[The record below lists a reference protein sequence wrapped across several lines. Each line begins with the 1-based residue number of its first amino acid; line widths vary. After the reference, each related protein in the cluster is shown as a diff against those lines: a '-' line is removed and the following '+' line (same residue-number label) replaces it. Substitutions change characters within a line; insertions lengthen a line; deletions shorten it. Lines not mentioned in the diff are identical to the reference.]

1 MTDSAAVALDARKTV
16 LATIRS
22 EERFLLV
29 THEHPD
35 GDALGSLIGMQAL
48 LRALG
53 KDSLMVIA
61 PEDFPLPYEYRFLSL
76 DGLVTGPPADLAER
90 TVMFLDCG
98 NLDRNPL
105 GALLDLPS
113 LVNIDHH
120 HDNTRFGTVNYVVE
134 DASCTAEIVWD
145 LLHATGVELTTSI
158 AEALYVGLVTDTGR
172 FSYENTTSRSHLM
185 AGELIEA
192 GVDVAALYRRIYEGI
207 PQAKLAL
214 LCRALSTVKLY
225 ADGRLAAA
233 VLTIVDFEETG
244 AEDSHSE
251 GVIDNL
257 RALAGVKVA
266 MLVRDVT
273 VGGRG
278 VARKVSL
285 RATDNDIDVSAI
297 ARLHGGGGH
306 RRAAGFTSELAASEL
321 VDAVRAH
328 V

>member
-1 MTDSAAVALDARKTV
+1 MSDSAAVALDARKAV
-16 LATIRS
+16 LAAIKS
-22 EERFLLV
+22 EERFLLA

-35 GDALGSLIGMQAL
+35 GDALGSLIAMQAL

-61 PEDFPLPYEYRFLSL
+61 PDDFPLPYEYRFMSL
-76 DGLVTGPPADLAER
+76 DGLVTGPPADLDER

-105 GALLDLPS
+105 VALHDLAS
-113 LVNIDHH
+113 LVNVDHH
-120 HDNTRFGTVNYVVE
+120 HDNTRFGTINYVVE

-145 LLHATGVELTTSI
+145 LLRATGVELTTAI

-172 FSYENTTSRSHLM
+172 FSYENTTRRSHLM
-185 AGELIEA
+185 AGELIDA
-192 GVDVAALYRRIYEGI
+192 GVDVAAMYRRIYEGI
-207 PQAKLAL
+207 PQAKLVL
-214 LCRALSTVKLY
+214 LCRALESLAVH

-233 VLTIVDFEETG
+233 VLTIADFEETG

-251 GVIDNL
+251 GVIDHL

-266 MLVRDVT
+266 MLIREVT
-273 VGGRG
+273 ANGRG
-278 VARKVSL
+278 VQRKVSL

-297 ARLHGGGGH
+297 ARLYGGGGH
-306 RRAAGFTSELAASEL
+306 RRAAGFTSELSAGEL
-321 VDAVRAH
+321 IDALRAH

>member
-1 MTDSAAVALDARKTV
+1 MTDTAALALDARNAV
-16 LATIRS
+16 LQTIGS

-29 THEHPD
+29 THENPD
-35 GDALGSLIGMQAL
+35 GDALGSLIAMQAL

-53 KDSLMVIA
+53 KDSLMVIT
-61 PEDFPLPYEYRFLSL
+61 PDDFPLPHEYRFLSL
-76 DGLVTGPPADLAER
+76 DGLVTGPPPDLETR

-105 GALLDLPS
+105 AALHDAGS

-120 HDNTRFGTVNYVVE
+120 HDNTRFGTINYVVE

-145 LLHATGVELTTSI
+145 LLHATGVELTTPL

-172 FSYENTTSRSHLM
+172 FSYENTSGRAHRM
-185 AGELIEA
+185 AAELIAA
-192 GVDVAALYRRIYEGI
+192 GVDVAAMYRRIYEEM
-207 PQAKLAL
+207 PEAKLRL
-214 LCRALSTVKLY
+214 LCRALSSMRVF
-225 ADGRLAAA
+225 ADGRLATA
-233 VLTIVDFEETG
+233 VLTVEDFAETG

-251 GVIDNL
+251 GVIDHL

-266 MLVRDVT
+266 MLVREIVAN
-273 VGGRG
+273 GRG
-278 VARKVSL
+278 IQRKVSL

-306 RRAAGFTSELAASEL
+306 RRAAGFTSELSAAEL
-321 VDAVRAH
+321 IDAIRAQ